1 MLGYGRDE
9 SAPTPGGMFVTNFVG
24 ERNIINNPL
33 AALSQ
38 TVSSRREPIYR
49 ARIYVFATH
58 SQSVGTHLAIR
69 QQHYRNPFRIHSRNV
84 RNVFV
89 ICVLHIRRV
98 KVWFLRRKSMVFGVQ
113 KPPFWRARS
122 GFLQSLN

>member
-1 MLGYGRDE
+1 MQGYGRDE

-24 ERNIINNPL
+24 ERNIINNPF
-33 AALSQ
+33 
-38 TVSSRREPIYR
+38 RM
-49 ARIYVFATH
+49 H
-58 SQSVGTHLAIR
+58 SH
-69 QQHYRNPFRIHSRNV
+69 NV

-89 ICVLHIRRV
+89 LCTLHIRRA
-98 KVWFLRRKSMVFGVQ
+98 KVWFLRHKSMVFGVQ